1 MKHFPLFHDA
11 YVTAA
16 SISDRAAAFAFG
28 DGTIALLSQ
37 PYEEPKKH
45 CVSEGVIH
53 TLSRHGKNFLL
64 GDEFGQLKILQEDG
78 SITKIH
84 QFQYE
89 SIDHIVFNERLDL
102 SAIVAG
108 KTVALW
114 DGKKLRQFSDHPSTV
129 LGVAFSAKGNRIAAA
144 HYNGITIWSQDSD
157 KPIFKHIWK
166 GSHISITWSPDM
178 KYIITGTQEMDLH
191 VFDLPNNQHL
201 YMSGYSA
208 KVRSL
213 SWNCLGDTLFTAGSP
228 QVLGWNFKEKGPSGK
243 APSVLG
249 PGMGALVTQVSCHPK
264 ETILVA
270 GYDNGLMLL
279 IDTEDG
285 NYVPLF
291 KNDGDV
297 ITCCKWDP
305 HLDYLVYGTKL
316 GKYGVFK
323 V

>member
-1 MKHFPLFHDA
+1 MKHFPFFHDA

-16 SISDRAAAFAFG
+16 SISDGAAVFTFG
-28 DGTIALLSQ
+28 DGNIAMLSS
-37 PYEEPKKH
+37 PYDEPKVH
-45 CVSEGVIH
+45 SVSEGVIH
-53 TLSRHGKNFLL
+53 ALSKHDRDFLF
-64 GDEFGQLKILQEDG
+64 GDEFGQLKIIKEDG

-89 SIDHIVFNERLDL
+89 SIDHIVFNKRLGL

-108 KTVALW
+108 KTVAIW
-114 DGKKLRQFSDHPSTV
+114 NGKELRQFSDHPSTV
-129 LGVAFSAKGNRIAAA
+129 SGVTFSAKGNRIAAS

-178 KYIITGTQEMDLH
+178 KYIVTGTQEMNLH

-201 YMSGYSA
+201 YMAGYLS

-213 SWNCLGDTLFTAGSP
+213 SWNCLGDTLFTAGSSK
-228 QVLGWNFKEKGPSGK
+228 VLGWNFKQKGPAGK
-243 APSVLG
+243 APRVLG
-249 PGMGALVTQVSCHPK
+249 PEVGALVTQVSCHPK
-264 ETILVA
+264 ETILAA
-270 GYDNGLMLL
+270 GYDNGLVLL
-279 IDTEDG
+279 IDTENG
-285 NYVPLF
+285 NHIPVF

-297 ITCCKWDP
+297 ITCCKWDI

-316 GKYGVFK
+316 GKYGIFK